1 VILNWLA
8 VYLLPS
14 VGFILGIVLLSHILR
29 ERRSPTSTLAW
40 LMAILF
46 VPYLGVPLYLIF
58 GGRKMTRIA
67 ATKPKLA
74 RDPLSPGVDSHHRR
88 TYHFEPN
95 EGIFPPTAHNHIAFL
110 PDGEQAYRGIL
121 DAIQDARHCIFIA
134 TFILGNDETGT
145 AIVNALTKKASEGLT
160 VHLLLDALGC
170 AKLRHR
176 FLAPLQEAGGHV
188 AFFMPMLHLPFRGRA
203 NLRNHRKII
212 IVDNQTAILGGMNL
226 ASEYMG
232 SLPSPERWKD
242 LSLLVQGPVV
252 AHVADIFRSDWKFA
266 SKVTLSSNTINLP
279 LMQSDCN
286 AVTQLVASGPDV
298 RNDSLRNEILTAIF
312 RADRRIWIVT
322 PYFVPDEL
330 LLEALCIASRRNVD
344 VSILLPR
351 KSNHRLADLVREGY
365 LTRVQEAGAGIWL
378 YQPHMLHAKAIL
390 VDESIVI
397 VGSANMDMRSL
408 LLNYEIALCIYD
420 ADAIGQMESWMLS
433 LKADC
438 CGREMKTKSVFGLI
452 ESVGRLLAPLL

>member
-1 VILNWLA
+1 VILNWLF

-40 LMAILF
+40 LMAIIF
-46 VPYLGVPLYLIF
+46 IPYLGVPLYLMF
-58 GGRKMTRIA
+58 GGRKMISKA

-74 RDPLSPGVDSHHRR
+74 RDIVSPGMASHHGQ
-88 TYHFEPN
+88 TYHFEPDD
-95 EGIFPPTAHNHIAFL
+95 GIFPPTAHNHITFL
-110 PDGEQAYRGIL
+110 PEGEQAFRVIL
-121 DAIQDARHCIFIA
+121 DTIQGARHCIFIA
-134 TFILGNDETGT
+134 TFILGKDETGA
-145 AIVNALTKKASEGLT
+145 AIVDALTKKAAEGLT
-160 VHLLLDALGC
+160 VHLLLDALGS
-170 AKLRHR
+170 AKIRHR
-176 FLAPLQEAGGHV
+176 FLAPLQETGGHV

-203 NLRNHRKII
+203 NLRNHRKMI
-212 IVDNQTAILGGMNL
+212 IVDNETAILGGMNL

-232 SLPSPERWKD
+232 HQLSLERWKD
-242 LSLLVQGPVV
+242 LSLRVQGPVV
-252 AHVADIFRSDWKFA
+252 DHMADIFRSDWEFA
-266 SKVTLSSNTINLP
+266 SKAALICNATN
-279 LMQSDCN
+279 QSAVQLDCS

-312 RADRRIWIVT
+312 RANRRIWIVT

-344 VSILLPR
+344 VSIILPQ

-365 LTRVQEAGAGIWL
+365 LTRVQEAGVGTWL

-390 VDESIVI
+390 VDDSLVI

-420 ADAIGQMESWMLS
+420 ADAIGQMENWMLA
-433 LKADC
+433 LKSDSF
-438 CGREMKTKSVFGLI
+438 GRKMKAKRSFGFI
-452 ESVGRLLAPLL
+452 EGVGRLLAPLL